1 MAYVSRGL
9 RGKRAKEG
17 EGSRL
22 PRGSTSSRTSRC
34 CRRVRCRTRPSASGR
49 SRSRA
54 RWPSSSGG
62 RGSRSAP
69 SRTLLGRRWSHGDP
83 HADSDAAARMD
94 RVRAPRRRPDAR
106 RGRLGAVQR
115 PGRVRVR
122 TDAVRRVGRERS
134 GAPRVSGDER
144 ETERFGP
151 TGGKVKS
158 QASRIDGNAVA
169 GTLGEIFV
177 HEMTAVRVA
186 CGGCGKI
193 EPIGAEH
200 AYRQAPGI
208 VLRCCDCDAFSSSL
222 RGRERVTS
230 SGSPG
235 RAGLRSPNRFSL
247 LGLALPTLS
256 RKRLRKGRRVAV
268 AGRGNGAAG
277 CFMAMAR
284 GDEREGRERDD
295 RDPLTPS
302 ISRQADTIAIP
313 KGVAPGSP
321 VGDAA
326 SSVSEPPVTANPL
339 TDAIAASTTYR

>member
-1 MAYVSRGL
+1 MLDEA
-9 RGKRAKEG
+9 A
-17 EGSRL
+17 
-22 PRGSTSSRTSRC
+22 
-34 CRRVRCRTRPSASGR
+34 
-49 SRSRA
+49 
-54 RWPSSSGG
+54 W
-62 RGSRSAP
+62 AP
-69 SRTLLGRRWSHGDP
+69 STDPAAFVCGPTPLVESVASALVLLGYPATS
-83 HADSDAAARMD
+83 
-94 RVRAPRRRPDAR
+94 VK
-106 RGRLGAVQR
+106 
-115 PGRVRVR
+115 
-122 TDAVRRVGRERS
+122 
-134 GAPRVSGDER
+134 
-144 ETERFGP
+144 TERFGP

-158 QASRIDGNAVA
+158 QAIRVDGNAIA

-177 HEMTAVRVA
+177 HEMTAARVA

-200 AYRQAPGI
+200 AYRQTPASSFGAATA
-208 VLRCCDCDAFSSSL
+208 RQFSSSL

-256 RKRLRKGRRVAV
+256 PRRLRKGRRVAV

-277 CFMAMAR
+277 LFMAMAG

-313 KGVAPGSP
+313 KGVAPAGSP